1 MKKSILVLF
10 ILVCNLSFGQTR
22 DLQQSIDSFRTAL
35 SQQNIQIKN
44 LQAQVYNLNKILNAV
59 KNDLSDVSNYSLTD
73 TTGGKWMKSKTV
85 VKSTVNK
92 SNRVSTV
99 NVFTEEPKDA
109 RYYRTIHGKK
119 IYIARNGR
127 KFYIAPN
134 GRRIYVKQI

>member
-1 MKKSILVLF
+1 MKKTILLLL
-10 ILVCNLSFGQTR
+10 ILLSNLSYAQTK
-22 DLQQSIDSFRTAL
+22 DLQQSIDSFRKVL
-35 SQQNIQIKN
+35 NEQNIQIKQ

-92 SNRVSTV
+92 SNHVSTI